1 MFASKRKSTVIA
13 EGLKIIGNVSA
24 DGTVEVNGQVDGDL
38 HCTSLIVSPKAL
50 ISGGIKA
57 RSVVVNGKVDGPIS
71 GEDVILKS
79 HAFVN
84 GDIQAQSLSI
94 ERGAHFDGRSLR
106 PEVTNLRQVEEPA
119 PNGQLEKEAE
129 PKTKV
134 EEPAPNGLLE
144 RVRPAL
150 FKKEA
155 EPKTKV
161 EEPAPNGQLE
171 RVSPALFK
179 KEAEPKTKIA
189 RRSDL
194 KQ

>member
-1 MFASKRKSTVIA
+1 MFASTRKSTVIA

-24 DGTVEVNGQVDGDL
+24 DGAVEVNGQVDGDL

-50 ISGGIKA
+50 ISGGTKA
-57 RSVVVNGKVDGPIS
+57 RSVVVNGKFEGPIS
-71 GEDVILKS
+71 GENVILKS
-79 HAFVN
+79 HAFVA

-94 ERGAHFDGRSLR
+94 ERGAHFDGRSLG
-106 PEVTNLRQVEEPA
+106 PEVTNLRQVEEPV
-119 PNGQLEKEAE
+119 PNGQL
-129 PKTKV
+129 V
-134 EEPAPNGLLE
+134 

-161 EEPAPNGQLE
+161 EEPALNGQLE
-171 RVSPALFK
+171 RVRPALFK